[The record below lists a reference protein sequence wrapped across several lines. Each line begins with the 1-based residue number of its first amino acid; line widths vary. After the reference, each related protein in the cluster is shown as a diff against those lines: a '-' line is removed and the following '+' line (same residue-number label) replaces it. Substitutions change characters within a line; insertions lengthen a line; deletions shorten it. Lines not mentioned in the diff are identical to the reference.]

1 MITPTY
7 PPLQTDLTIGFESI
21 WMEEADIADD
31 LLDEFESGVERAKV
45 ERIIQIMRPSGN
57 EELIK
62 WKDSHVLSWRRY

>member
-1 MITPTY
+1 VPTY
-7 PPLQTDLTIGFESI
+7 PPLQTDITIDFESI

-45 ERIIQIMRPSGN
+45 ERIIQIMRSSGN

-62 WKDSHVLSWRRY
+62 VRSHIQSVRRLSP